1 MPPQP
6 THAARSD
13 GATPTPVRPRSTNR
27 LGEWGANLAAP
38 TLAGLAAL
46 VVWWAIVRIFE
57 IPDYL
62 LPAPQAVAA
71 RIVKE
76 WPVLVK
82 HGSYTLLS
90 VLTGFVSAVVI
101 GVPLAFGIVLSRS
114 MERVAMPFLVM
125 SQTIPKVA
133 IAPIL
138 VVWLGFGILP
148 KIAIVF
154 LISFFP
160 IVVSTVVG
168 LKSVETDMI
177 DLVRSMG
184 ARTLKIMLRVRGPS
198 ALPQMF
204 AGFKIAVCLAVVGAI
219 VGEFV
224 GSDRGLG
231 YLLLTSTGTL
241 DGTLGLVGAVRPD
254 RDGHDVVRHRV
265 EARTPGDPLARF
277 GARRRCGG
285 LSILNRRREM
295 NVVRLCRAVVAAA
308 ILGGF
313 VAESR
318 RRRRCGQLPA
328 GLDAVGLS
336 PAVLLGEGEGL
347 LRRGE
352 SRRRHQGGR
361 RLRQDRRID
370 VGPAGRHRARRLHVH
385 VGRRR
390 QGHEAQG
397 HLRRGPGRRLGDHLA
412 RRLADQEAGRT

>member
-1 MPPQP
+1 MQPQP

-13 GATPTPVRPRSTNR
+13 GAPPVRLRPHATNR
-27 LGEWGANLAAP
+27 LGERGSKLIAP
-38 TLAGLAAL
+38 TLALLAAL
-46 VVWWAIVRIFE
+46 AAWWGIVTIFE

-76 WPVLVK
+76 WPLLAK
-82 HGSYTLLS
+82 HGVYTLLS
-90 VLTGFVSAVVI
+90 VLTGFASAVAI
-101 GVPLAFGIVLSRS
+101 GVPLAFAIVLNRS

-241 DGTLGLVGAVRPD
+241 DGSLVWSALFVLIAMGMTLFAIVSKLERLAIPWHVSV
-254 RDGHDVVRHRV
+254 RV
-265 EARTPGDPLARF
+265 ED
-277 GARRRCGG
+277 
-285 LSILNRRREM
+285 
-295 NVVRLCRAVVAAA
+295 VAA
-308 ILGGF
+308 
-313 VAESR
+313 
-318 RRRRCGQLPA
+318 
-328 GLDAVGLS
+328 
-336 PAVLLGEGEGL
+336 
-347 LRRGE
+347 
-352 SRRRHQGGR
+352 HQS
-361 RLRQDRRID
+361 
-370 VGPAGRHRARRLHVH
+370 
-385 VGRRR
+385 
-390 QGHEAQG
+390 
-397 HLRRGPGRRLGDHLA
+397 
-412 RRLADQEAGRT
+412 

>member
-1 MPPQP
+1 MAPQP
-6 THAARSD
+6 TSPSPSAAAALPRA
-13 GATPTPVRPRSTNR
+13 GTRQTPGRW
-27 LGEWGANLAAP
+27 LGERVSNFIGP
-38 TLAGLAAL
+38 TLAILAVL
-46 VVWWAIVRIFE
+46 VVWAAIVRIFE

-62 LPAPQAVAA
+62 LPAPQDVAA

-76 WPVLVK
+76 WPLLWK
-82 HGSYTLLS
+82 HGVYTLMS
-90 VLTGFVSAVVI
+90 VLTGFAAGVAI

-114 MERVAMPFLVM
+114 IERIAMPFLVM

-184 ARTLKIMLRVRGPS
+184 ARTGKIMLRVRGPS

-241 DGTLGLVGAVRPD
+241 DGTLVWSALFVLIAMGVALFAIVSKLERLTIPWHVSVRA
-254 RDGHDVVRHRV
+254 
-265 EARTPGDPLARF
+265 EET
-277 GARRRCGG
+277 
-285 LSILNRRREM
+285 
-295 NVVRLCRAVVAAA
+295 AAYQ
-308 ILGGF
+308 
-313 VAESR
+313 S
-318 RRRRCGQLPA
+318 
-328 GLDAVGLS
+328 
-336 PAVLLGEGEGL
+336 
-347 LRRGE
+347 
-352 SRRRHQGGR
+352 
-361 RLRQDRRID
+361 
-370 VGPAGRHRARRLHVH
+370 
-385 VGRRR
+385 
-390 QGHEAQG
+390 
-397 HLRRGPGRRLGDHLA
+397 
-412 RRLADQEAGRT
+412 

>member
-1 MPPQP
+1 MTANRSAAVPSG
-6 THAARSD
+6 HAQSKPGRW
-13 GATPTPVRPRSTNR
+13 
-27 LGEWGANLAAP
+27 LGERVSNLAAP
-38 TLAGLAAL
+38 VLATVAVIAVWAA
-46 VVWWAIVRIFE
+46 VVKVFD

-76 WPVLVK
+76 WPLLAK
-82 HGSYTLLS
+82 NGAYTLMS
-90 VLTGFVSAVVI
+90 VLTGFVAGVAI

-114 MERVAMPFLVM
+114 MERIAMPFLVM

-184 ARTLKIMLRVRGPS
+184 ARTAKIMLRVRGPS

-241 DGTLGLVGAVRPD
+241 DGTLVW
-254 RDGHDVVRHRV
+254 
-265 EARTPGDPLARF
+265 
-277 GARRRCGG
+277 
-285 LSILNRRREM
+285 
-295 NVVRLCRAVVAAA
+295 AALFVLIAMGIALFA
-308 ILGGF
+308 IVSKL
-313 VAESR
+313 E
-318 RRRRCGQLPA
+318 
-328 GLDAVGLS
+328 
-336 PAVLLGEGEGL
+336 
-347 LRRGE
+347 
-352 SRRRHQGGR
+352 
-361 RLRQDRRID
+361 
-370 VGPAGRHRARRLHVH
+370 
-385 VGRRR
+385 
-390 QGHEAQG
+390 
-397 HLRRGPGRRLGDHLA
+397 
-412 RRLADQEAGRT
+412 RLAIPWHVSVRAEDTAAYQS

>member
-1 MPPQP
+1 MTMPPQP
-6 THAARSD
+6 MPASRSAAGPAAPARRK
-13 GATPTPVRPRSTNR
+13 GR
-27 LGEWGANLAAP
+27 LAERAANLALP
-38 TLAGLAAL
+38 VLATVVLLAL
-46 VVWWAIVRIFE
+46 WAAVVRIFE

-71 RIVKE
+71 RVVKE
-76 WPVLVK
+76 WPVLWK
-82 HGSYTLLS
+82 HGTYTLMS
-90 VLTGFVSAVVI
+90 VLTGFAAGVAV
-101 GVPLAFGIVLSRS
+101 GVPLAFAIVLSRS

-184 ARTLKIMLRVRGPS
+184 ARTGKIMLRVRGPS

-231 YLLLTSTGTL
+231 FLLLTSTGTL
-241 DGTLGLVGAVRPD
+241 DGTLVWSALFVLVAMGVALFGLVSKLERLTIPWHISVRA
-254 RDGHDVVRHRV
+254 
-265 EARTPGDPLARF
+265 E
-277 GARRRCGG
+277 
-285 LSILNRRREM
+285 E
-295 NVVRLCRAVVAAA
+295 AA
-308 ILGGF
+308 IYQ
-313 VAESR
+313 S
-318 RRRRCGQLPA
+318 
-328 GLDAVGLS
+328 
-336 PAVLLGEGEGL
+336 
-347 LRRGE
+347 
-352 SRRRHQGGR
+352 
-361 RLRQDRRID
+361 
-370 VGPAGRHRARRLHVH
+370 
-385 VGRRR
+385 
-390 QGHEAQG
+390 
-397 HLRRGPGRRLGDHLA
+397 
-412 RRLADQEAGRT
+412 

>member
-1 MPPQP
+1 MTMPLQRMPANRS
-6 THAARSD
+6 AAAPAAPARRRRWLVER
-13 GATPTPVRPRSTNR
+13 A
-27 LGEWGANLAAP
+27 ANLALP
-38 TLAGLAAL
+38 VLATIAVLA
-46 VVWWAIVRIFE
+46 VWAATVRIFE

-76 WPVLVK
+76 WPLLWK
-82 HGSYTLLS
+82 HGAYTLMS
-90 VLTGFVSAVVI
+90 VLTGFAAGVAV
-101 GVPLAFGIVLSRS
+101 GVPLAFAIVLSRS

-160 IVVSTVVG
+160 IVVSTVAG

-184 ARTLKIMLRVRGPS
+184 ARTAKIMLRVRGPS

-231 YLLLTSTGTL
+231 FLLLTSTGTL
-241 DGTLGLVGAVRPD
+241 DGTLVWSALFVLVAMGIALFAIVSKLERWTIPWHISVRA
-254 RDGHDVVRHRV
+254 
-265 EARTPGDPLARF
+265 E
-277 GARRRCGG
+277 
-285 LSILNRRREM
+285 E
-295 NVVRLCRAVVAAA
+295 AA
-308 ILGGF
+308 IYQ
-313 VAESR
+313 S
-318 RRRRCGQLPA
+318 
-328 GLDAVGLS
+328 
-336 PAVLLGEGEGL
+336 
-347 LRRGE
+347 
-352 SRRRHQGGR
+352 
-361 RLRQDRRID
+361 
-370 VGPAGRHRARRLHVH
+370 
-385 VGRRR
+385 
-390 QGHEAQG
+390 
-397 HLRRGPGRRLGDHLA
+397 
-412 RRLADQEAGRT
+412 

>member
-1 MPPQP
+1 VPLQPMPANRS
-6 THAARSD
+6 AAASS
-13 GATPTPVRPRSTNR
+13 TPARAHSTR
-27 LGEWGANLAAP
+27 WLGERGANLVAP
-38 TLAGLAAL
+38 ALAIAAAL
-46 VVWWAIVRIFE
+46 VVWAVIVRLFE

-62 LPAPQAVAA
+62 LPAPQDVAA

-76 WPVLVK
+76 WPLLWK
-82 HGSYTLLS
+82 HGAYTLMS
-90 VLTGFVSAVVI
+90 VLTGFAAGVAI

-114 MERVAMPFLVM
+114 MERIAMPFLVM

-184 ARTLKIMLRVRGPS
+184 ARTGKIMLRVRGPS

-204 AGFKIAVCLAVVGAI
+204 AGFKIAVCLSVVGAI

-241 DGTLGLVGAVRPD
+241 DGSLVWSALFVLIAMG
-254 RDGHDVVRHRV
+254 
-265 EARTPGDPLARF
+265 
-277 GARRRCGG
+277 
-285 LSILNRRREM
+285 
-295 NVVRLCRAVVAAA
+295 VALFA
-308 ILGGF
+308 IVSKL
-313 VAESR
+313 E
-318 RRRRCGQLPA
+318 
-328 GLDAVGLS
+328 
-336 PAVLLGEGEGL
+336 
-347 LRRGE
+347 
-352 SRRRHQGGR
+352 
-361 RLRQDRRID
+361 
-370 VGPAGRHRARRLHVH
+370 
-385 VGRRR
+385 
-390 QGHEAQG
+390 
-397 HLRRGPGRRLGDHLA
+397 
-412 RRLADQEAGRT
+412 RLAIPWHVSMRAEDTAAYQS